1 VSERRLAY
9 LARFAAEPPAYVRR
23 KKRRRTF
30 KPRPAR
36 LAGNA
41 LLSRLL

>member
-1 VSERRLAY
+1 MSERRLAY
-9 LARFAAEPPAYVRR
+9 LARFAAEPVAYVRR
-23 KKRRRTF
+23 RRRRRNF

-36 LAGNA
+36 LSGNA